1 MATYIK
7 TLSFSTRGWSKQ
19 GFNSEKDDPKV
30 NSALQQLQSQG
41 AKIMDV
47 KVALGGSF
55 WTTIFTGVIAVY
67 LITYEASNPIA

>member
-7 TLSFSTRGWSKQ
+7 TVTFASSGK
-19 GFNSEKDDPKV
+19 FNPKKNDPKV
-30 NSALQQLQSQG
+30 NAALQQLQSHG

-55 WTTIFTGVIAVY
+55 
-67 LITYEASNPIA
+67 